1 MRLLALWLSMVPALI
16 SSVAAAQT
24 PLWRVQPATGFIDD
38 AFALRPDGQ
47 AIAWLTTDGSGPA
60 TLHVQAIDISPAPEA
75 VVPGLPS
82 QVTALR
88 WLDSERLLVVSKTTD
103 GTQLIGQVFNSK
115 GPLPEKL
122 GPVDRLALATI
133 DGKPVVVT
141 YDRIE
146 KKNDHVLVAILR
158 DTWKPLRRVVL
169 HEGSDGKVNHKAGS
183 FRILWWNEGLTS
195 AATQQSG
202 VFDKA
207 RDMLRP
213 SRYGRV
219 EVFAGPSN
227 AGGTVTVVDEIS
239 DVVGFATAQ
248 QIHAK
253 HGPGDLFV
261 ELSDDHRELL
271 LIDGLSRRAVEL
283 ARPLVIYE
291 AESIAQQ
298 VADDG
303 RLLVSATVDPT
314 NPPALKRQ
322 KVDKDD
328 FDLFVIDKKAAT
340 SKLVLRL
347 PGQARPTAWH
357 AAGSHVAVLRK
368 SKGFGRGGVAL
379 EIFTV
384 EDKP

>member
-1 MRLLALWLSMVPALI
+1 MKLLALLVLLVPA
-16 SSVAAAQT
+16 VAAAQT
-24 PLWRVQPATGFIDD
+24 PVWRVQPATGFIDD
-38 AFALRPDGQ
+38 AFALRPDGN
-47 AIAWLTTDGSGPA
+47 AIAWLTTDGSGPS
-60 TLHVQAIDISPAPEA
+60 TLHLQAIDTSPAPET

-82 QVTALR
+82 QVSSLW
-88 WLDSERLLVVSKTTD
+88 WLDNERLLVVNKT
-103 GTQLIGQVFNSK
+103 GASQLSAQVWSAK
-115 GPLPEKL
+115 GASPEKL
-122 GPVDRLALATI
+122 GPVDRLALSTV

-141 YDRIE
+141 YDHVE

-158 DTWKPLRRVVL
+158 DTWKPLRKVVL

-183 FRILWWNEGLTS
+183 FRILWWSDGLTS

-213 SRYGRV
+213 SRYGRFDAFV
-219 EVFAGPSN
+219 GPN
-227 AGGTVTVVDEIS
+227 GTVIVIDEIS

-261 ELSDDHRELL
+261 ELGEDHRDLF

-298 VADDG
+298 HVDDG

-347 PGQARPTAWH
+347 PGQGRPTAWH
-357 AAGSHVAVLRK
+357 VAGLHAAVLRK

-379 EIFTV
+379 EIFNLA
-384 EDKP
+384 E